1 MPGARLRALG
11 FAPDGARSHL
21 MAPGSFGAGNMPGR
35 QIYCTAV
42 WRAGAVCGYL
52 PPPFLQPDRVM
63 AFLAERLSR
72 IKPSPTLAATDRAR
86 ALKAAG
92 KDIIGLSAGEPDF
105 DTPANI
111 RAAAK
116 AAIDKGDT

>member
-1 MPGARLRALG
+1 
-11 FAPDGARSHL
+11 
-21 MAPGSFGAGNMPGR
+21 
-35 QIYCTAV
+35 
-42 WRAGAVCGYL
+42 
-52 PPPFLQPDRVM
+52 M

-111 RAAAK
+111 KRGGEGGHRQGRHALHRHRRHAGA
-116 AAIDKGDT
+116 

>member
-1 MPGARLRALG
+1 
-11 FAPDGARSHL
+11 
-21 MAPGSFGAGNMPGR
+21 
-35 QIYCTAV
+35 
-42 WRAGAVCGYL
+42 
-52 PPPFLQPDRVM
+52 M

-92 KDIIGLSAGEPDF
+92 KDIIGLGAGEPDF

-116 AAIDKGDT
+116 AAIDRGDTRYTDTGGTPALEAGDQRQVQARERARLRAEPDHRLDRRQTGAVQRADGDARSRATR